1 MVSISGRMVLISG
14 RMVLISGRMLLISG
28 RMVSISHKIVSISG
42 RAVSISS
49 RSENSIFG
57 AKREAKA
64 DRARGGQRPY
74 KNCLWR
80 KKNEGALGGEGRR
93 GLRREGGAEKPEV

>member
-1 MVSISGRMVLISG
+1 MVLISG
-14 RMVLISGRMLLISG
+14 RMVL
-28 RMVSISHKIVSISG
+28 ISHKIVSISG

-74 KNCLWR
+74 KSFCGGEG
-80 KKNEGALGGEGRR
+80 NEGALGGEGRR